1 MIFEPNRTRRDAS
14 SDCKIPW
21 PFTSAYTPRLL
32 LLETGWLLLVSF
44 DFVAGESFP
53 TNINT
58 QTDIGGDLFLVTG
71 VVAGRKYKYLLV
83 EEEEGVKAV
92 LGLCLW
98 WWVAGN
104 YTMNYNHNRRRRW
117 SF

>member
-14 SDCKIPW
+14 SDWKIPL

-53 TNINT
+53 NEYKYTDR
-58 QTDIGGDLFLVTG
+58 QTDIGGDLFLVDG
-71 VVAGRKYKYLLV
+71 VVAGRKYKYLLKEE
-83 EEEEGVKAV
+83 EEEEGNSGDV
-92 LGLCLW
+92 LVL
-98 WWVAGN
+98 VS
-104 YTMNYNHNRRRRW
+104 RW
-117 SF
+117 LHEEL